1 MLGERGNESEDFKMP
16 STTAKTRM
24 LMSVNSY
31 CILIVGLITVC
42 VMGTS
47 LFYVSGAQ
55 RRLLMNFA
63 G

>member
-31 CILIVGLITVC
+31 CILIVGLIIVC

-47 LFYVSGAQ
+47 LFIL
-55 RRLLMNFA
+55 R
-63 G
+63 